1 MEHARDQME
10 DHLAKNPRLQQLH
23 DWLGYAENSLPETTY
38 RTSSLEDY
46 QFYAGDQDTK
56 EVKEELQAQSRP
68 ITTYNEI
75 KPKID
80 MLVGLAAQ
88 TKYESELVPAGKED
102 EPLTEVMNGVLK
114 HYQRNMKILRKEL
127 DCFDHTVKS
136 GRSLL
141 YFFIDKSNPFKPKLM
156 AKRFPGDHF
165 LIDPDSIEYDLSD
178 ARYIF
183 LDQWLTEEEIKRYWP
198 DLEPELIKG
207 IPGGRAGDAPAFWNE
222 SKEKYR
228 VVECWYR
235 EHIRVIWFIN
245 PMTGKE
251 EKLTPGEFTKFQNLI
266 KEGLDLG
273 DGERF
278 QTDEPL
284 MGIAAWTPQVK
295 YSIFSGPYEMEH
307 DDSPYNWEGFPAVL
321 YGAYKA
327 ADTNA
332 WFSVVNVMKDPQR
345 AINTMRRQ
353 LSHLL
358 QTLPKGLLVHEIGVI
373 SNIEEYEERS
383 ADPTF
388 HLEVSKGSIEKYKFE
403 SQPAIS
409 PIYQTFDQAM
419 SQAMKDGSGIQDPM
433 LGIQTTSREPGISV
447 RMRQEQGLAVL
458 YTLFDNFRDS
468 RLQSGRLLLSL
479 IQQYVTWPQI
489 IRIEGKKGAQLMEI
503 NTEINPQVEGFN
515 DISAAEFDMIIDETV
530 ETASTNL
537 AIAQI
542 LVDFAQNN
550 PGSIPPDL
558 ILDYANIPY
567 SVKQRV
573 KDFYEQQAEQARKAQ
588 EAELALKAEELDIK
602 RIQAEASAAKTK
614 ESKKGE

>member
-1 MEHARDQME
+1 M
-10 DHLAKNPRLQQLH
+10 
-23 DWLGYAENSLPETTY
+23 
-38 RTSSLEDY
+38 
-46 QFYAGDQDTK
+46 
-56 EVKEELQAQSRP
+56 
-68 ITTYNEI
+68 
-75 KPKID
+75 
-80 MLVGLAAQ
+80 
-88 TKYESELVPAGKED
+88 
-102 EPLTEVMNGVLK
+102 
-114 HYQRNMKILRKEL
+114 
-127 DCFDHTVKS
+127 
-136 GRSLL
+136 
-141 YFFIDKSNPFKPKLM
+141 
-156 AKRFPGDHF
+156 
-165 LIDPDSIEYDLSD
+165 
-178 ARYIF
+178 
-183 LDQWLTEEEIKRYWP
+183 
-198 DLEPELIKG
+198 EPELIKG
-207 IPGGRAGDAPAFWNE
+207 SPGGRASDAPAFWNE

-235 EHIRVIWFIN
+235 EHIQVFWFIN

-332 WFSVVNVMKDPQR
+332 WFSVVTVMKDPQR

-358 QTLPKGLLVHEIGVI
+358 QTLPKGMLVHEIGVI
-373 SNIEEYEERS
+373 VNIDEYEQRS

-388 HLEVSKGSIEKYKFE
+388 HLEVNKGGIEKYRFE

-409 PIYQTFDQAM
+409 PVYQTFDQAM
-419 SQAMKDGSGIQDPM
+419 SQSMKDSSGIQDPM

-489 IRIEGKKGAQLMEI
+489 IRIEGEKGAQLMEI

-573 KDFYEQQAEQARKAQ
+573 KAFYEQQAEQARKAQ

-602 RIQAEASAAKTK
+602 RIQAEAGASKAK